1 MMLFG
6 SYNLIFLLFFFCI
19 VPTDQVSSNNKNL
32 LFQKAPFQNLNQ
44 TLHLRTMD
52 IHFNERKKKIYIYIY
67 IYIKRYFIVGPR
79 QGTKII
85 RMPLFSLEINA
96 GKLCIRCYPLLVLLL
111 LFVYCFGCN
120 ISLEIYIKGNVNGN
134 LGNIFKQNFTE
145 KGNFNFF

>member
-1 MMLFG
+1 MLFG

-67 IYIKRYFIVGPR
+67 IYKAVFYC
-79 QGTKII
+79 GTKTRNKNYSNATFLSWNKCWETLYTVLPSIGTASAL
-85 RMPLFSLEINA
+85 RVLFWLQ
-96 GKLCIRCYPLLVLLL
+96 
-111 LFVYCFGCN
+111 
-120 ISLEIYIKGNVNGN
+120 YIFGN
-134 LGNIFKQNFTE
+134 LY
-145 KGNFNFF
+145 KGKC

>member
-1 MMLFG
+1 MLFG

-19 VPTDQVSSNNKNL
+19 VPTDQVSSNNKTL

-67 IYIKRYFIVGPR
+67 IYKAVFYC
-79 QGTKII
+79 GTKT
-85 RMPLFSLEINA
+85 RNKNYSNA
-96 GKLCIRCYPLLVLLL
+96 TFLSWNKCCIRCYPLLVLLL

-120 ISLEIYIKGNVNGN
+120 ISSEIYIKGNVNGN

-145 KGNFNFF
+145 KGKF